1 MVNTMSA
8 TNSESKYAGIP
19 LPEVNV
25 TMQRL
30 LSAET
35 TEKVLNAI
43 LTVKD
48 IRQINMK
55 GESLPATINSGPH
68 RGIANNHS
76 ERKMIKYGDKEIE
89 IQHLVGDF
97 YVELAVENEKQLEER
112 IRQIDNAVKPILE
125 GIGYGINVGRYSKYR
140 PTVYDYE

>member
-1 MVNTMSA
+1 MSA
-8 TNSESKYAGIP
+8 TISESKYAGVP

-25 TMQRL
+25 TVQRL

-55 GESLPATINSGPH
+55 GESLPAKIDSGPH

-76 ERKMIKYGDKEIE
+76 ERKMIKYGDGEIE
-89 IQHLVGDF
+89 LKHLVGDF

-112 IRQIDNAVKPILE
+112 VRQIDDAVKPILKD
-125 GIGYGINVGRYSKYR
+125 IGYGVNVGRYSKYR
-140 PTVYDYE
+140 PTVHDYE